1 MLEAGPGRA
10 GVRQVRIGTAP
21 AICGGLAMTC
31 LNLCLAG
38 SGGAEAASRSIRLGA
53 YVPVFCAL
61 KRVAPYSTVHRGHGP
76 GHGKFKIVCNTPYR
90 MHMEGAWEP
99 LRWPHIPFFSKKHA
113 RRGLDVELHVV
124 GDDRS
129 LDGRCALAPDQVG
142 GCHAFKDDDGT
153 IPPRLGQA
161 QVTIDAP
168 RLASRHASRHDAD
181 ERDRATGE
189 QNSAGTPAPRMPQPW
204 HWQRRMGLGALPRV
218 ASASD
223 IPYVPRYFLE
233 ASRDDATGDGAT
245 GDGATG
251 ERAAR
256 DATSEDILDRA
267 ERQAA
272 ESADEHITVYLTL
285 TGRY

>member
-1 MLEAGPGRA
+1 
-10 GVRQVRIGTAP
+10 
-21 AICGGLAMTC
+21 MTC
-31 LNLCLAG
+31 LTLCLAG
-38 SGGAEAASRSIRLGA
+38 SGGAEAASRSIRLSA
-53 YVPVFCAL
+53 HVPIFCAL

-124 GDDRS
+124 GGDRS
-129 LDGRCALAPDQVG
+129 MDGRCALAPDQVG
-142 GCHAFKDDDGT
+142 SCHAFKDDDGT

-161 QVTIDAP
+161 QVTIDA
-168 RLASRHASRHDAD
+168 A

-223 IPYVPRYFLE
+223 IPYVPRYMLDA
-233 ASRDDATGDGAT
+233 ASDGAE
-245 GDGATG
+245 GADIS
-251 ERAAR
+251 RQ
-256 DATSEDILDRA
+256 DILDRA
-267 ERQAA
+267 EQETAVR
-272 ESADEHITVYLTL
+272 EDEHITVYLTL